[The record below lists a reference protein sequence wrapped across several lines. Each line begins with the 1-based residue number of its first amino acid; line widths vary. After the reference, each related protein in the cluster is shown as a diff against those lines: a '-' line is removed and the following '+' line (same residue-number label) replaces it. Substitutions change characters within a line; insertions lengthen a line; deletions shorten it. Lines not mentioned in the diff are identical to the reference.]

1 MACWVR
7 TLTVKVPLL
16 HETNHAVLF
25 EWWYKQQNY
34 VPFVSCWDLHQSA
47 KAALK
52 VIAEVQASA
61 DKIKSKNVSSFDD
74 KPSSTFQLVD
84 VSVDW
89 ISKGITSLHQ
99 IKANANLQTT
109 NNFRRGSPSH
119 FNVGRLHELIV
130 GPTWNPTFNRMTPS
144 LLFKYIVES
153 ISVGARF
160 APTTFQAFK
169 FIVAL
174 LTSFTDFQLIVELN
188 LIPHSEGECNA
199 AIIFGD
205 KAALLK
211 SDGAQSAP
219 NSLFNDNSKFIIVS
233 SFPTKFSDTFIKLI
247 VTSMFGRSKQS
258 LLNDDFQLVVKLIP
272 ILTSEGT
279 RAPLSM
285 LIVGCG
291 YSEISFHF
299 CEDCRIFR
307 EGVKDDPAI
316 TMADC

>member
-1 MACWVR
+1 MACWVC
-7 TLTVKVPLL
+7 TLTVKDPLL
-16 HETNHAVLF
+16 HQTNHAVLSK
-25 EWWYKQQNY
+25 WWYKQQNY

-52 VIAEVQASA
+52 AIAEVQASA
-61 DKIKSKNVSSFDD
+61 DKIKSNNVSSFDG

-119 FNVGRLHELIV
+119 YNVGCLHELIV

-144 LLFKYIVES
+144 LLFKYIVELF
-153 ISVGARF
+153 SVGAHF
-160 APTTFQAFK
+160 APTTFRAFK

-174 LTSFTDFQLIVELN
+174 LTYFADFQLVVEFN
-188 LIPHSEGECNA
+188 VIPHSEGECNA
-199 AIIFGD
+199 SIIFGD

-219 NSLFNDNSKFIIVS
+219 NSLFNDNSKFIVVS
-233 SFPTKFSDTFIKLI
+233 SFPTNFSDTFTELI
-247 VTSMFGRSKQS
+247 FTSMFGRSNQS
-258 LLNDDFQLVVKLIP
+258 LLNDK
-272 ILTSEGT
+272 SSW
-279 RAPLSM
+279 LS
-285 LIVGCG
+285 
-291 YSEISFHF
+291 S
-299 CEDCRIFR
+299 
-307 EGVKDDPAI
+307 
-316 TMADC
+316 